1 VPQAKRFETVEEY
14 VRALPADVQKIL
26 RRIRAI
32 VRLVVP
38 GAEEVISYGIP
49 TFDLNGKHLVHVGA
63 WKTHIALYPV
73 PSGAPALN
81 QEVSRYRTGKGTLR
95 FPVAMPIP
103 YDLVE
108 RIVRFRAEEL
118 YPGADEP
125 VPMAEG

>member
-1 VPQAKRFETVEEY
+1 VPQAKRFDTVEAY
-14 VRALPADVQKIL
+14 VGALPEEVRKMLQ
-26 RRIRAI
+26 RIRAI

-63 WKTHIALYPV
+63 WETHIALYPV
-73 PSGAPALN
+73 PSGTPAFD
-81 QEVSRYRTGKGTLR
+81 EEMSRYRTGKGTLQ
-95 FPVAMPIP
+95 FPLVMPIP

-118 YPGADEP
+118 CPGTDEP
-125 VPMAEG
+125 VAVAEG